1 MSLVGRIQIRTLTF
15 TIALLALCHGAVQAE
30 EPAVPVS
37 PDRVER
43 IRRLIAALGSDSYPE
58 REWAAR
64 DLYDLG
70 RPAIEPLEYASKS
83 EDSEVRLRAT
93 QLLFAMRGRGF
104 MGINLQEEQP
114 AHNAPLAD
122 DDSDDPSHMGPYMPP
137 VVKVMGIANA
147 RDYQLTKPF
156 PAELAG
162 LTTADKVLEIN
173 NRPVNGVRDLM
184 REVITI
190 GPGRLAIALIDRD
203 GRKLRVP
210 LMLTRNPMI
219 HDNPAIDLER
229 ELESQVSDL
238 NGKSKLNVLELP
250 AQSVKP
256 ANDPAQPSPDP
267 IAAKDPKT
275 ASVKENP
282 APAKDAAQAAGTEK
296 GEKKEETP
304 VKK

>member
-1 MSLVGRIQIRTLTF
+1 MSLLGRIHIRTLTLA
-15 TIALLALCHGAVQAE
+15 IALLAGFSGALMAE
-30 EPAVPVS
+30 EPAGPVS

-70 RPAIEPLEYASKS
+70 RAAIEPLEYAAKS

-104 MGINLQEEQP
+104 MGINLQEEQ

-122 DDSDDPSHMGPYMPP
+122 DDSDDPSHMGPYTPP

-190 GPGRLAIALIDRD
+190 GPARLAIALIDRD

-229 ELESQVSDL
+229 ELESQASDPS
-238 NGKSKLNVLELP
+238 GKSKLNVLEQP

-256 ANDPAQPSPDP
+256 ANDPPQLPTEPIRP
-267 IAAKDPKT
+267 IAAKDPST
-275 ASVKENP
+275 
-282 APAKDAAQAAGTEK
+282 PAKDAAQAADTEK
-296 GEKKEETP
+296 NEKKEETP